1 MTAQKVS
8 DMDRDFARWYREVSM
23 EDSKAQARWTG
34 LDQAIASPTRATV
47 EVLTRLAFDTKAS
60 AGGYKDPKLAE
71 KLDAFHA
78 AFKAAD
84 ADYEPERRESQ
95 VLAACALI
103 RLFPSFS
110 LAQLAVT
117 AASFDGAR
125 TPALPMDLVAMAEQA
140 IGSLSTSRRVRP
152 DVSDL
157 KISPQEVAYQP
168 DFAGVQPGDP
178 QTWKTLFAGMNAAV
192 NASLK
197 ATATSVNASID
208 EMGTY
213 MRVVDEELQ
222 MLWWLVGERSLDLD
236 LPFDKVES
244 AVQPLVFARELAKRT
259 VSSPGPVAIAAL
271 LARSGLK
278 SQGKLRLASAVN
290 AVPADWAASTVSRLT
305 ASPVTTPIHFALD
318 KLVEAGEPGA
328 WETHWSAL
336 SGLSADADLSPLRLA
351 ELFYREH
358 LFSTFG

>member
-1 MTAQKVS
+1 MTAQNAP
-8 DMDRDFARWYREVSM
+8 DMEPDFARWYREVSM

-34 LDQAIASPTRATV
+34 LDQAITSPTSALV
-47 EVLTRLAFDTKAS
+47 EVLTRLAFDTKAA
-60 AGGYKDPKLAE
+60 AGGYKDPGLAE
-71 KLDAFHA
+71 TLDAFHA
-78 AFKAAD
+78 AFKAVD
-84 ADYEPERRESQ
+84 ADYEPEKRESQ
-95 VLAACALI
+95 LLAACALI
-103 RLFPSFS
+103 RLFPSFA

-125 TPALPMDLVAMAEQA
+125 NPTLPMDLVALAEQA

-157 KISPQEVAYQP
+157 KIRPQEVAYQP
-168 DFAGVQPGDP
+168 DFAGFQPGDP
-178 QTWKTLFAGMNAAV
+178 QTWKPLFTGMNTAL
-192 NASLK
+192 NASLN
-197 ATATSVNASID
+197 ATAASLNASIG

-244 AVQPLVFARELAKRT
+244 AVQPLVFARELAQRT

-278 SQGKLRLASAVN
+278 SRGKLTVASAVN

-305 ASPVTTPIHFALD
+305 PSPVTTPIHFALD
-318 KLVEAGEPGA
+318 KRIEAGAPGA
-328 WETHWSAL
+328 WEAHWSAL
-336 SGLSADADLSPLRLA
+336 SGLPADAGLAPLRLA

-358 LFSTFG
+358 LLSTFG